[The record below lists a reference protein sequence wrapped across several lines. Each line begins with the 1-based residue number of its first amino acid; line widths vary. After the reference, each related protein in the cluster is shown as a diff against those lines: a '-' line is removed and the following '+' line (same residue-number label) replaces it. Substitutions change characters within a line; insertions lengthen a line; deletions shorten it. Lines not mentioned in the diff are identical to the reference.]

1 MKLISPSGQIID
13 VPEAHGTIL
22 VGQKLWKEYKEPKN
36 ALQIEEVKQ
45 VDETKT
51 PQEVKPKGRKPTK

>member
-36 ALQIEEVKQ
+36 ALQIEEVIKT
-45 VDETKT
+45 ET

>member
-51 PQEVKPKGRKPTK
+51 TKEVKPKTKRGM

>member
-36 ALQIEEVKQ
+36 ALQEVIETE
-45 VDETKT
+45 T

>member
-36 ALQIEEVKQ
+36 AFQIEEVN
-45 VDETKT
+45 ETKT
-51 PQEVKPKGRKPTK
+51 TEEVVKPKGRGKYARP